1 MKNKTTLI
9 LGAILTFLIILI
21 GGILAYFYLLTPS
34 VTMVD
39 LSNKTIDEVNLF
51 IQENKLNEENY
62 EISYEYSET
71 VEKDKVISQSIEVGK
86 KISEKDILKIVVSNG
101 KDPNL
106 EVSIPDFTNKT
117 ESEIKEWFD
126 TNLFT
131 DVSFEYVISDK
142 IEKDKFVSL
151 NVDNNLQKRSA
162 LIVVSISA
170 GKDAI
175 GIEIDM
181 PDFKDYTKANM
192 QAWAKSNNIT
202 LSIKYESSSKVAE
215 GKLISQSVAAGN
227 KIKTGDKISV
237 TLSSG
242 SGVSVLDFSNK
253 TKAEAEKWVKENKL
267 KATYVQMYDGKVK
280 NDLIISNTPNKGS
293 IKPGGSIQFNISIG
307 LVPIENYTNKTE
319 TDFKNYIA
327 KLNASYNKSANIK
340 INVVQEE
347 NSKTA
352 GTILSQTINNQVVN
366 SSVNVAPGTTV
377 TIKVSK
383 IPSKK
388 INVVNKA
395 NVHIKDFTKYLTD
408 IGLKLGNKTE
418 RYSDSVADSL
428 IISNDTG
435 SFTAGT
441 GINYV
446 ISIGKFD
453 VNTGIL
459 AGKPYS
465 QAQNVINEGNAK
477 GAGWSISKTDVY
489 HDSVAKGNI
498 ISCGINGKTLSCNV
512 SLGSQP
518 KVADYVN
525 KPKPCNDSC
534 VINGITYKISSYENS
549 DTIANGYVISQDIA
563 SGTVVSPN
571 TTVNLKVSKG
581 KKEPEKVVVDNY
593 VGQTCGKQCTSN
605 NKNYVLTFNEEHN
618 EKPAGT
624 IISQSI
630 AGGTSVNVGTTVNL
644 VVSLGPKPTT
654 KCPTSNIVNPGYNTN
669 DYTQTV
675 NEIRSVYSNF
685 NVVIVDITGETD
697 NPNNLNGTIRNIS
710 PFAPELDCGSTIT
723 FEVYKPSN

>member
-1 MKNKTTLI
+1 MRNKTTLI
-9 LGAILTFLIILI
+9 LGSILIFLIILI
-21 GGILAYFYLLTPS
+21 GSILAYFYLLTPS
-34 VTMVD
+34 ITMVD
-39 LSNKTIDEVNLF
+39 LSNKSLDEVNLF
-51 IQENKLNEENY
+51 IQENKLTEENY

-71 VEKDKVISQSIEVGK
+71 IEKDKVISQSIEVGK
-86 KISEKDILKIVVSNG
+86 KISEKDILKVVISNG

-117 ESEIKEWFD
+117 ETEIKEWFN

-131 DVSFEYVISDK
+131 DVSFEYVISDT

-181 PDFKDYTKANM
+181 PDFKDYTKTNM

-202 LSIKYESSSKVAE
+202 LSIKYESSSKIAE
-215 GKLISQSVAAGN
+215 GKLVSQSVAAGS

-242 SGVSVLDFSNK
+242 SGVNVLDFSNK
-253 TKAEAEKWVKENKL
+253 TKAEAEKWIKANKL
-267 KATYVQMYDGKVK
+267 KATYIQMYDGKIK

-293 IKPGGSIQFNISIG
+293 IKAGGSIQFNVSIG

-319 TDFKNYIA
+319 TDFKNYIT

-347 NSKTA
+347 NSKTV
-352 GTILSQTINNQVVN
+352 GTILSQTINNQIVN
-366 SSVNVAPGTTV
+366 STVNVAPGTTV

-383 IPSKK
+383 APSKK

-418 RYSDSVADSL
+418 RYSDSIADSL

-435 SFTAGT
+435 NFDAGT
-441 GINYV
+441 GINYI
-446 ISIGKFD
+446 ISIGKFS

-489 HDSVAKGNI
+489 NDSVAKGNI
-498 ISCGINGKTLSCNV
+498 ISCGVNGKTLSCNV

-525 KPKPCNDSC
+525 KQKPCNDSC
-534 VINGITYKISSYENS
+534 VVNGVTYKISSYENS
-549 DTIANGYVISQDIA
+549 DTIANGYVISQDISA
-563 SGTVVSPN
+563 GSIANSNTV
-571 TTVNLKVSKG
+571 VNLKVSKG
-581 KKEPEKVVVDNY
+581 KKEPEKVVIDNY
-593 VGQTCGKQCTSN
+593 IDQTCGKSCTNN
-605 NKNYVLTFNEEHN
+605 NKNYILTFTEEHN
-618 EKPAGT
+618 DKPAGT

-630 AGGTSVNVGTTVNL
+630 AGGTSVNAGTTINL
-644 VVSLGPKPTT
+644 IVSLGPKPVA
-654 KCPTSNIVNPGYNTN
+654 KCPTSNFVVAGYPSG
-669 DYTQTV
+669 DYSQTV
-675 NEIRSVYSNF
+675 NDIKNAYNQF
-685 NVVIVDITGETD
+685 NVVIVDIAGETD
-697 NPNNLNGTIRNIS
+697 NPNNINGGIKSIN
-710 PFAPELDCGSTIT
+710 PFASELDCGSTIT